1 MRGQMTHPG
10 PEVLAEF
17 REGLISG
24 RRGGKVAAHLAAC
37 DRCAALSDQL
47 AEISGLLAAAPTP
60 AMPGRV
66 AARLDTVLAA
76 ETAKRDDSERAG
88 GDRRR
93 DRVTDTRPTGRRRF
107 RLVAV
112 RVLAP
117 AAAVIVLAAGG
128 YGLSRIGGGPTS
140 SSGAGSK
147 AARAPAA
154 AGAAAGAAPANE
166 KLSRSAA
173 FPAIGSAGFKAISSR
188 TDYQP
193 DTLRQQLEQAISG
206 TAKTATSRP
215 PSAPLEACVQRMT
228 RTLRQ
233 GTPVLV
239 ENALYQGRPATV
251 IVASN
256 GHGYTAW
263 VMAPGCS
270 ATQGRVLAMTT
281 LPGTSAP

>member
-10 PEVLAEF
+10 PEMLAEF
-17 REGLISG
+17 RAGIITG
-24 RRGGKVAAHLAAC
+24 RRGARLAAHLATC

-47 AEISGLLAAAPTP
+47 AEVSSLLAAAPTP
-60 AMPGRV
+60 AMPDHV
-66 AARLDTVLAA
+66 AARLEGVLAA

-93 DRVTDTRPTGRRRF
+93 DRVTDTRPTGRRGF

-140 SSGAGSK
+140 SASAGS
-147 AARAPAA
+147 A
-154 AGAAAGAAPANE
+154 AAPARAASAAPTSE
-166 KLSRSAA
+166 KLSRSAEL
-173 FPAIGSAGFKAISSR
+173 PAIGSAGFKAISSR

-193 DTLRQQLEQAISG
+193 ATLRQQLEQAVRE
-206 TAKTATSRP
+206 TNKTATSRP
-215 PSAPLEACVQRMT
+215 LSASLEACVQRMT
-228 RTLRQ
+228 STLRQ
-233 GTPVLV
+233 GTAVLV

-256 GHGYTAW
+256 GHGYAAW
-263 VMAPGCS
+263 VLAPGCS

>member
-17 REGLISG
+17 REGIITG
-24 RRGGKVAAHLAAC
+24 RRGASVAAHVAAC

-47 AEISGLLAAAPTP
+47 AGISSLLAAAPTP
-60 AMPGRV
+60 AMPDHV
-66 AARLDTVLAA
+66 AARLEGVLAA
-76 ETAKRDDSERAG
+76 ETAKSDDSERAG

-93 DRVTDTRPTGRRRF
+93 DRVTGTRLTGRRRF

-128 YGLSRIGGGPTS
+128 YGLSRIGGGPAS
-140 SSGAGSK
+140 SAGLGS
-147 AARAPAA
+147 AAAPAPAA
-154 AGAAAGAAPANE
+154 TAAPTSE

-173 FPAIGSAGFKAISSR
+173 LPAIGSAGFKAISSR

-193 DTLRQQLEQAISG
+193 ATLRQQLEQAMRES
-206 TAKTATSRP
+206 KETATSRP
-215 PSAPLEACVQRMT
+215 PSASLGACVQRMT
-228 RTLRQ
+228 GTLRQ

-256 GHGYTAW
+256 GRGYTAW

-281 LPGTSAP
+281 WP